1 VPVDV
6 LLVSLASTHGW
17 RVADAALAGALERA
31 GATVAVAE
39 ARRPRAVRTFA
50 LTDLGWALAARRAA
64 LDGLREHRPRAVLYS
79 TTTAA
84 LLWPRPGAV
93 RFDALAAGS
102 RPGRH
107 GIWQRDRERAVLDRA
122 PLLVPMAPTA
132 FAEAPGWSPRAP
144 HVVVPA
150 PITPSGPPVSRGE
163 RDVDVLIYAS
173 DPVKKGLER
182 VLAAWAAVR
191 RPGEEL
197 VVVSEHHVHAGG
209 VRSER
214 VRGRAFRDMVRRA
227 KVYAVAPRREDFGIA
242 QLEALADG
250 CLLVTT
256 PPAGPYPA
264 AHLARELDPRLVGDD
279 LASAI
284 RTALDDPLPGYA
296 ERAAELL
303 APYRPEEV
311 DRTVAGQLLPRLL
324 RGAQPSGSAAP
335 TAE

>member
-1 VPVDV
+1 MPVDV

-31 GATVAVAE
+31 GASVAVAE
-39 ARRPRAVRTFA
+39 AGRPREVRTLA

-64 LDGLREHRPRAVLYS
+64 IAGLLEHRPRAVLYS

-84 LLWPRPGAV
+84 LLWPRRGAV

-107 GIWQRDRERAVLDRA
+107 GIWQRERERAVLDRS
-122 PLLVPMAPTA
+122 PLLVPMAETA

-144 HVVVPA
+144 RVVVPA
-150 PITPSGPPVSRGE
+150 PVTRSGPAVPSVE
-163 RDVDVLIYAS
+163 RDIDVLIYAS
-173 DPVKKGLER
+173 DPVKKGLQR
-182 VLAAWAAVR
+182 VLDAWAAVR

-197 VVVSEHHVHAGG
+197 VVVSEHDVRADG
-209 VRSER
+209 VRVER
-214 VRGRAFRDMVRRA
+214 VRGPAFRDLVRRA

-256 PPAGPYPA
+256 PSAGPYPA
-264 AHLARELDPRLVGDD
+264 AHLARALDPRLVGDD
-279 LASAI
+279 VAGAI

-296 ERAAELL
+296 ERAAQLL

-311 DRTVAGQLLPRLL
+311 DRTVAEQLLPRLL
-324 RGAQPSGSAAP
+324 GAQASGSGAP

>member
-39 ARRPRAVRTFA
+39 ARRPREVRTFA
-50 LTDLGWALAARRAA
+50 LTDLAWAIAARRAA
-64 LDGLREHRPRAVLYS
+64 IAGLREHRPRAVLYS

-107 GIWQRDRERAVLDRA
+107 GLWQRDRERAVLDRA
-122 PLLVPMAPTA
+122 PLLVPMAGTA
-132 FAEAPGWSPRAP
+132 LAEAPDWSPLAP
-144 HVVVPA
+144 RVVVPA
-150 PITPSGPPVSRGE
+150 PITPSEAPVPVGE
-163 RDVDVLIYAS
+163 RAVDVLIYAS
-173 DPVKKGLER
+173 DPVKKGLTR
-182 VLAAWAAVR
+182 VLDAWAAVR

-197 VVVSEHHVHAGG
+197 VVVSEHDVSADG
-209 VRSER
+209 VRVER
-214 VRGRAFRDMVRRA
+214 AHGAAFRELLRRT

-256 PPAGPYPA
+256 PPVGPYPA
-264 AHLARELDPRLVGDD
+264 AHLARELDARLVGDD
-279 LASAI
+279 LGAAI
-284 RTALDDPLPGYA
+284 RTALDDPPAGYA
-296 ERAAELL
+296 ERAARLL
-303 APYRPEEV
+303 APYRPDAV
-311 DRTVAGQLLPRLL
+311 DRMVAEQLLPRLL
-324 RGAQPSGSAAP
+324 RERQPSGSAAP